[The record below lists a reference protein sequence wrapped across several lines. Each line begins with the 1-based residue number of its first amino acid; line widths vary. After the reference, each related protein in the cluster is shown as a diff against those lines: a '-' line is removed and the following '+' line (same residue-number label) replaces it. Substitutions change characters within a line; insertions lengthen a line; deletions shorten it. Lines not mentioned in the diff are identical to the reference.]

1 MKRMDEMEVYHTLQS
16 VKIVYIASIVFEF
29 ICWISSCIMAK
40 KIIITDMFVLLL
52 FQSALLNALQLYF
65 KSKAGDSKG
74 KKGLLIS
81 IVTVILIILLF
92 GIYLG
97 GGK

>member
-1 MKRMDEMEVYHTLQS
+1 MKKMDEMEVYHTLQS
-16 VKIVYIASIVFEF
+16 AKIVCIASIVFEF

-40 KIIITDMFVLLL
+40 TIIITDMFVLLL

-65 KSKAGDSKG
+65 KLKAGDSRG
-74 KKGLLIS
+74 KKGILIL
-81 IVTVILIILLF
+81 IVTVILIIILF

-97 GGK
+97 GRK